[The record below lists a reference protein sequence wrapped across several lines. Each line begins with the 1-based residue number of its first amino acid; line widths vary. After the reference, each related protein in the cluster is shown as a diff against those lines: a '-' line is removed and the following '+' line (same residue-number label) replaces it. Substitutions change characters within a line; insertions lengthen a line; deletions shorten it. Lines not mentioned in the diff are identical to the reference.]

1 MELKNVVCETRY
13 LLSPQYE
20 ELDDETAKKYK
31 INPVTYTNHF
41 KSVVIY
47 LNERGTIPYKRL
59 CEIVNDISKGTIH
72 L

>member
-1 MELKNVVCETRY
+1 MELKSVVCETRY

-31 INPVTYTNHF
+31 INPVTYTSHF

-59 CEIVNDISKGTIH
+59 LRNRK
-72 L
+72 